1 MDICIN
7 SRKDLQKFYE
17 AAIGAYF
24 FGEDIKEIV
33 FKDTRE
39 LHTICTSITALSA
52 DVYFQGENI
61 HLARGAGI
69 DAKSISATNLIVDG
83 DIVASTKIN
92 CAHIKCSKDIAT
104 RHLGVYT
111 VSAERINAYSIFA
124 TKVSVETIEAH
135 SCEAEVLEYRCKN
148 IDDEKIDSMHKFV
161 LDASDLEEFYS
172 SIDDKYYV
180 PEEVIC
186 IEHIG
191 KECLDIPSP
200 MDAEYTSLNV
210 SQLKGVDIWCSSLRG
225 DYVKCNKLCVEF
237 DIKSQI
243 LIVDDELTS
252 HEVQCGYAD
261 IRGEIDA
268 STVNCK
274 DLRKSKSNLEK
285 CSNLNYI
292 DFINLD

>member
-1 MDICIN
+1 MNICIN
-7 SRKDLQKFYE
+7 SRKDLQKFYN

-39 LHTICTSITALSA
+39 LHTICKSIIALSG

-61 HLARGAGI
+61 HLAKGADI
-69 DAKSISATNLIVDG
+69 DVKSISATNLVGDG
-83 DIVASTKIN
+83 DIIASERIN
-92 CAHIKCSKDIAT
+92 CAHIKCSDEVAT

-111 VSAERINAYSIFA
+111 VSAERISAYSISA
-124 TKVSVETIEAH
+124 AKVSVDTIDAH

-148 IDDEKIDSMHKFV
+148 IDNEKIDSMHKFV
-161 LDASDLEEFYS
+161 LSVYDLEEFYS

-200 MDAEYTSLNV
+200 MDAEYTSLIV
-210 SQLKGVDIWCSSLRG
+210 SQLKGVDIWCSSLIG
-225 DYVKCNKLCVEF
+225 DYIKCNKLCTEF

-243 LIVDDELTS
+243 LIVDDELMA

-261 IRGEIDA
+261 IRGKIDA
-268 STVNCK
+268 SAVNCK
-274 DLRKSKSNLEK
+274 VLKTSKSNLEK

>member
-1 MDICIN
+1 MDIYIS
-7 SRKDLQKFYE
+7 SRKDLKKFYN
-17 AAIGAYF
+17 ATLRAYV
-24 FGEDIKEIV
+24 FGDDIKEIV

-39 LHTICTSITALSA
+39 LNTICSSILAPNA
-52 DVYFQGENI
+52 AVYFHGENI

-69 DAKSISATNLIVDG
+69 SAKLIFAINLIVDG
-83 DIVASTKIN
+83 DITVSIRIN
-92 CAHIKCSKDIAT
+92 CCDLKCNKDICT
-104 RHLGVYT
+104 NHLGVYT
-111 VSAERINAYSIFA
+111 VSAERITAHSVSA
-124 TKVSVETIEAH
+124 TKVSVDTIEAH
-135 SCEAEVLEYRCKN
+135 SCESDVLEYRCKN
-148 IDDEKIDSMHKFV
+148 IDDENINSMHKFV

-210 SQLKGVDIWCSSLRG
+210 SQLKGADIWCSSLRG

-243 LIVDDELTS
+243 LIIDDELVS

-268 STVNCK
+268 SAVNCK
-274 DLRKSKSNLEK
+274 VLRTSKSNLEK